1 MIRVYAK
8 DYSNNL
14 HLTSNGLKTIQPIK
28 CIETKSETEWFID
41 VEIDD
46 SYLSFIEHMNV
57 IVVRTKQGL
66 FQPFRIRNP
75 KLNKHVIS
83 FTAKH
88 IFFDLENYFLND
100 LTFTDYNGLTALNKV
115 LTDAIPT
122 MPYTVMSDVTTTVS
136 YSVKRVSVASAILE
150 LVELYNAHLVLDN
163 YNINIKS
170 SIGTNR
176 GVEIRQGKNLED
188 ITINENWDN
197 VVTKIIPTCGDRVYT
212 AINADISY
220 DVPYIKAIPFE
231 SKLITDIDIEADVV
245 AQATKYL
252 SENKYPLVNYIVKS
266 DLLQEVQLGDVIR
279 VFGKIELDTN
289 VIAYTFNVLTQ
300 RITSVEFGNFRQ
312 NAKSVLNSIKTFDE
326 FKKSSKQYNQ
336 LVSDQSKVLQAQTDL
351 INGLYKNGYVV
362 INDNEIFIVDTLP
375 KESAT
380 YVLRINLG
388 GIGFSSTGISG
399 TYTSAWTLD
408 GVFNA
413 NFIQTGQLNGINMAI
428 GSSNSVFKADSNGI
442 YLGQATFSS
451 APFSVNMSGFLK
463 ATTGQIAS
471 WTLVN
476 DRLYAGSGSTYV
488 GISPGVSNYSFW
500 AGNSTPSS
508 APFSVTNAGA
518 LKATSGNIG
527 GWTLGTDRL
536 YAGSGS
542 TYVGVSPSVSGY
554 SFWTGNATPS
564 SAPFWVKNDGTARF
578 GGFNITSTGFLST
591 GTDPIEI
598 NTSTGYIAINGA
610 KMYAPNATNFY
621 FQTPIIPTT
630 NNTYYLGN
638 TSIRWAGIWVNG
650 GLITSSDLRLKENIN
665 SIEKA
670 SEFVYS
676 LKPVEYKMKDGSRK
690 HYGFIA
696 QDVKQS
702 LDKIGTDS
710 ALFIDPIVKPDW
722 DITDTEEN
730 EKEHYLAL
738 RYEEFIAPMVKTI
751 QELNERIKVLEGK

>member
-220 DVPYIKAIPFE
+220 DVPYIKAIPFK
-231 SKLITDIDIEADVV
+231 SDKTTDLDIEADVV

-252 SENKYPLVNYIVKS
+252 NENKYPLVNYTVKS
-266 DLLQEVQLGDVIR
+266 DLLQEVQLGDLIR
-279 VFGKIELDTN
+279 VVGKIELDTN
-289 VIAYTFNVLTQ
+289 VIAYTFNVLSQ
-300 RITSVEFGNFRQ
+300 RITSVEFGNYRQ
-312 NAKSVLNSIKTFDE
+312 NAKSVLNSFKTFDE
-326 FKKSSKQYNQ
+326 YKQSSKQYNQ
-336 LVSDQSKVLQAQTDL
+336 ITTEHTRVLQEQSEI

-362 INDNEIFIVDTLP
+362 YNENEIFIVDALP
-375 KESAT
+375 KETAT
-380 YVLRINLG
+380 YVLRMNLG
-388 GIGFSSTGISG
+388 GIGFSSSSTLKLDSN
-399 TYTSAWTLD
+399 YTSAT
-408 GVFNA
+408 
-413 NFIQTGQLNGINMAI
+413 
-428 GSSNSVFKADSNGI
+428 NS
-442 YLGQATFSS
+442 
-451 APFSVNMSGFLK
+451 
-463 ATTGQIAS
+463 
-471 WTLVN
+471 
-476 DRLYAGSGSTYV
+476 
-488 GISPGVSNYSFW
+488 
-500 AGNSTPSS
+500 
-508 APFSVTNAGA
+508 
-518 LKATSGNIG
+518 
-527 GWTLGTDRL
+527 
-536 YAGSGS
+536 
-542 TYVGVSPSVSGY
+542 
-554 SFWTGNATPS
+554 
-564 SAPFWVKNDGTARF
+564 
-578 GGFNITSTGFLST
+578 
-591 GTDPIEI
+591 
-598 NTSTGYIAINGA
+598 
-610 KMYAPNATNFY
+610 
-621 FQTPIIPTT
+621 
-630 NNTYYLGN
+630 
-638 TSIRWAGIWVNG
+638 
-650 GLITSSDLRLKENIN
+650 
-665 SIEKA
+665 
-670 SEFVYS
+670 
-676 LKPVEYKMKDGSRK
+676 
-690 HYGFIA
+690 
-696 QDVKQS
+696 
-702 LDKIGTDS
+702 
-710 ALFIDPIVKPDW
+710 
-722 DITDTEEN
+722 
-730 EKEHYLAL
+730 
-738 RYEEFIAPMVKTI
+738 
-751 QELNERIKVLEGK
+751 